1 MKQVLS
7 VLIWTAKLLL
17 LAVGI
22 IGLILSVMFINGVEE
37 TFHKF
42 MGLIFWASSLGLVVV
57 ISKRL

>member
-22 IGLILSVMFINGVEE
+22 IGLILSVMFINGSVE

-42 MGLIFWASSLGLVVV
+42 TGLIFWASSLGLVVL
-57 ISKRL
+57 IGKRI

>member
-17 LAVGI
+17 LAVGLV
-22 IGLILSVMFINGVEE
+22 GLVLSAMFISGSEE

-42 MGLIFWASSLGLVVV
+42 MGLIFWLSSLGLIVI
-57 ISKRL
+57 ISKRM

>member
-7 VLIWTAKLLL
+7 VLIWTVKLLL

-22 IGLILSVMFINGVEE
+22 IGLALSVMFINGSEE

-42 MGLIFWASSLGLVVV
+42 MGLIFWASSLGLVVL
-57 ISKRL
+57 ISKRM

>member
-22 IGLILSVMFINGVEE
+22 IGLILSVMFVNGVEE

-42 MGLIFWASSLGLVVV
+42 MGLIFWASSLGLVVL
-57 ISKRL
+57 ISKRI

>member
-1 MKQVLS
+1 MKQVLN
-7 VLIWTAKLLL
+7 VLLWTAKLLL

>member
-17 LAVGI
+17 LAVGV
-22 IGLILSVMFINGVEE
+22 IGLILSVMFINGSEE

-42 MGLIFWASSLGLVVV
+42 MGLIFWASSLGLVVL
-57 ISKRL
+57 ISKRI

>member
-22 IGLILSVMFINGVEE
+22 IGLILSVMFINGSEE
-37 TFHKF
+37 QFHKF
-42 MGLIFWASSLGLVVV
+42 MGLIFWLSSLGLVVL
-57 ISKRL
+57 ISKRI

>member
-1 MKQVLS
+1 MKQIIS

-42 MGLIFWASSLGLVVV
+42 MGLIFWASSLGLVVL
-57 ISKRL
+57 ISKRI

>member
-22 IGLILSVMFINGVEE
+22 IGLILSVMFINGSEE

-42 MGLIFWASSLGLVVV
+42 MGLIFWLSSLGLVVL
-57 ISKRL
+57 ISKRI

>member
-22 IGLILSVMFINGVEE
+22 IGLILSVMFINDVEE

-42 MGLIFWASSLGLVVV
+42 MGLIFWASSLGLVVL
-57 ISKRL
+57 ISKRI

>member
-7 VLIWTAKLLL
+7 VLIWTAKILL

-22 IGLILSVMFINGVEE
+22 IGLILSVMFINDVGE

-42 MGLIFWASSLGLVVV
+42 MGLIFWASSLGLVVLTG
-57 ISKRL
+57 KRI

>member
-22 IGLILSVMFINGVEE
+22 VGLVLSVMFINGSEE

-42 MGLIFWASSLGLVVV
+42 MGLIFWASSLGLVVL
-57 ISKRL
+57 ISKRM

>member
-22 IGLILSVMFINGVEE
+22 VGLILSVMFINGVEE

-42 MGLIFWASSLGLVVV
+42 MGLIFWLSNLGLVVV
-57 ISKRL
+57 ISKRI

>member
-42 MGLIFWASSLGLVVV
+42 MGLIFWASSLGLVVL
-57 ISKRL
+57 IGKRI

>member
-17 LAVGI
+17 LAVGV
-22 IGLILSVMFINGVEE
+22 IGLILSVMFINGSEE

-42 MGLIFWASSLGLVVV
+42 MGFIFWVSSLGLVVL
-57 ISKRL
+57 IGKRM

>member
-7 VLIWTAKLLL
+7 VLVWTAKLLL
-17 LAVGI
+17 LAVCI

-42 MGLIFWASSLGLVVV
+42 MGLIFWASSLCLVVL
-57 ISKRL
+57 ISKRI

>member
-17 LAVGI
+17 LAVGV
-22 IGLILSVMFINGVEE
+22 IGLILSVMFINGAEE

-42 MGLIFWASSLGLVVV
+42 MGLIFWASSLGLVVL
-57 ISKRL
+57 ISKRM

>member
-22 IGLILSVMFINGVEE
+22 IGLILSAMFINGAEE

-42 MGLIFWASSLGLVVV
+42 MGLLFWASSLGLVVV
-57 ISKRL
+57 ISKRM

>member
-42 MGLIFWASSLGLVVV
+42 MGLIFWLYSLGLVVL
-57 ISKRL
+57 ISKRI

>member
-22 IGLILSVMFINGVEE
+22 IGLILSVMYLKDAEE

-42 MGLIFWASSLGLVVV
+42 MGLIFWASSLGLVVL
-57 ISKRL
+57 ISKRM

>member
-42 MGLIFWASSLGLVVV
+42 MGLIFWASSLGVVV
-57 ISKRL
+57 LISKRI

>member
-22 IGLILSVMFINGVEE
+22 IGLILSVMVINGSEE
-37 TFHKF
+37 TFHKC
-42 MGLIFWASSLGLVVV
+42 MGLIFWASSLGLVVL
-57 ISKRL
+57 ISKRI

>member
-17 LAVGI
+17 LAVGV
-22 IGLILSVMFINGVEE
+22 IGLILSVMFINGSEE

-42 MGLIFWASSLGLVVV
+42 MGLIFWASSLGLVVLT
-57 ISKRL
+57 SKRI

>member
-42 MGLIFWASSLGLVVV
+42 MGLIFWTSSLGLVVLTG
-57 ISKRL
+57 KRI

>member
-7 VLIWTAKLLL
+7 VLVWTAKLLL
-17 LAVGI
+17 LAVCI

-42 MGLIFWASSLGLVVV
+42 MGLIFWASSLGLVVL
-57 ISKRL
+57 ISKRI